1 MRTLKE
7 SAPIALR
14 LVDLGTGSERRYRV
28 MHGDEATLET
38 AVLAYAEIEYDEQY
52 DRLWSER
59 PDRSPKERLQREQE
73 HGDLQAVRSEAFER
87 RAKASRPKGGRGGRG
102 GV

>member
-1 MRTLKE
+1 MKE

-14 LVDLGTGSERRYRV
+14 LVDLGSGAERRYRV
-28 MHGDEATLET
+28 LHADEPTLET
-38 AVLAYAEIEYDEQY
+38 SVLAYAEIEYDEQY
-52 DRLWSER
+52 ERLWAER
-59 PDRSPKERLQREQE
+59 PDRSPKERLRREKE